1 MGAVA
6 WGPWLEDA
14 YHRLLFE
21 NTSKE
26 AKTIPE
32 HSPGPSPYPR
42 SHDARSQDIHKK
54 LTDVAYYLNTCLVDH
69 AADSVSKGNIEPN
82 SIEAVCFEDEAK
94 AIPPEVWNFIFQFT
108 LGR

>member
-1 MGAVA
+1 M
-6 WGPWLEDA
+6 
-14 YHRLLFE
+14 
-21 NTSKE
+21 
-26 AKTIPE
+26 
-32 HSPGPSPYPR
+32 
-42 SHDARSQDIHKK
+42 
-54 LTDVAYYLNTCLVDH
+54 AYYLNTCLVDH